1 MKVNIQSVNFTA
13 DKDLVNFV
21 QKKVA
26 GLEKFHDK
34 IVDAEVFL
42 KVKQTSEKENKVT
55 ELKLN
60 VPNHDLMVKKEA
72 KTFEEGISLCVDSM
86 RRQVMKTKEKE
97 RELQQ

>member
-1 MKVNIQSVNFTA
+1 MKVYVQSVNFTA

-21 QKKVA
+21 KKKVEA
-26 GLEKFHDK
+26 LEKFHDK

-60 VPNHDLMVKKEA
+60 VPLHDLMVKKEA
-72 KTFEEGISLCVDSM
+72 KTFEEGISLCTEAM
-86 RRQVMKTKEKE
+86 KRQVMKIKEKE
-97 RELQQ
+97 RELQH

>member
-1 MKVNIQSVNFTA
+1 MKVNVQSVNFNA
-13 DKDLVNFV
+13 DKDLVDFV
-21 QKKVA
+21 NKKVE

-42 KVKQTSEKENKVT
+42 KVQQTSEKENKVT

-60 VPNHDLMVKKEA
+60 VPHHDLMVKKES

-86 RRQVMKTKEKE
+86 KRQLKKIKEKE
-97 RELQQ
+97 LQH

>member
-1 MKVNIQSVNFTA
+1 MKVIVQSVNFTA
-13 DKDLVNFV
+13 DKDLVEFV
-21 QKKVA
+21 NKKVE

-34 IVDAEVFL
+34 IVDGEVFL
-42 KVKQTSEKENKVT
+42 KVQQTSEKENKVS

-60 VPNHDLMVKKEA
+60 IPNHDLMVKKES

-86 RRQVMKTKEKE
+86 KRQLMKIKEKE

>member
-1 MKVNIQSVNFTA
+1 MKVNVQSVNFNA
-13 DKDLVNFV
+13 DKDLVDFV
-21 QKKVA
+21 NKKVE

-42 KVKQTSEKENKVT
+42 KVQQTSEKENKVT

-60 VPNHDLMVKKEA
+60 VPHHDLMVKKES

-86 RRQVMKTKEKE
+86 KRQVKKIKEKE
-97 RELQQ
+97 LQH